1 LELNMFPRLFCV
13 RATSARYARWLPLA
27 ASLLFV
33 LPVSAAD
40 PAALTLDAA
49 IHQAIERAPMLEARR
64 AQSESARQEAARAGA
79 LPDPQLNTGIDN
91 LDVQGP
97 GAFTAGGDSMTMRT
111 VGISQVLPSRSKRE
125 AERAMGSAHAD
136 LAASSE
142 LSAALSIQERVADA
156 WIAAWGA
163 SDEAMILQSM
173 RQAWAQDVAV
183 AKARLHG
190 GTGSAAEVLA
200 ARMASLD
207 LENRI
212 DEANARGAQA
222 HASLARWLGPPAD
235 QSLADA
241 PDFAV
246 LPYDEASLLR
256 SLDRQGNLL
265 GWPARE
271 QAAEAALAAAQ
282 ADKHP
287 EWSVGLSYGSRV
299 RGMSDMVSLQ
309 VGVSLPLF
317 TRNRQDRGISAR
329 AADLDAVRDEHD
341 DARRQ
346 QTEAIESAWA
356 QWQSL
361 GQQVRRHRDELL
373 PLANDRVA
381 LALAAYR
388 GGGDIQPL
396 LEARRDEI
404 AHHTDYA
411 RMQAEYGR
419 AWAALAF
426 LLPTSEMTP

>member
-1 LELNMFPRLFCV
+1 MFSCLFGV
-13 RATSARYARWLPLA
+13 RACSARYARWLSLA
-27 ASLLFV
+27 AALFFI
-33 LPVSAAD
+33 S
-40 PAALTLDAA
+40 PAGAQSPTALTLDAA
-49 IHQAIERAPMLEARR
+49 MHQAIERAPMLEARR

-79 LPDPQLNTGIDN
+79 LPDPQLTVGIDN
-91 LDVQGP
+91 LTVQGP

-111 VGISQVLPSRSKRE
+111 IGISQALPSRSKRQ
-125 AERAMGSAHAD
+125 AERAMGSANAA
-136 LAASSE
+136 LAMSSE
-142 LSAALSIQERVADA
+142 VTAALSIQQQVADA

-163 SDEAMILQSM
+163 HREAMMLQSM

-183 AKARLHG
+183 AKARLRG

-200 ARMASLD
+200 VRMAALD

-212 DEANARGAQA
+212 DEANAREAQA
-222 HASLARWLGPPAD
+222 RAGLARWLGSPTD
-235 QSLADA
+235 QPLADA

-246 LPYDEASLLR
+246 LPHDEASLLA

-271 QAAEAALAAAQ
+271 QAAEAALAAAR

-287 EWSVGLSYGSRV
+287 EWSVGMSYGSRV
-299 RGMSDMVSLQ
+299 RGLSDMASLQ

-329 AADLDAVRDEHD
+329 AADLDAVHAEHD
-341 DARRQ
+341 DGRRQ
-346 QTEAIESAWA
+346 QIEAIQSAWA
-356 QWQSL
+356 QWQSF
-361 GQQVRRHRDELL
+361 GEQVRRHRDELL

-396 LEARRDEI
+396 LDARRDEI

-411 RMQAEYGR
+411 RVQAEYGR
-419 AWAALAF
+419 AWAALAY
-426 LLPTSEMTP
+426 LLPTSETTP

>member
-1 LELNMFPRLFCV
+1 MFPRLFCV
-13 RATSARYARWLPLA
+13 CATSARHARWLPLA
-27 ASLLFV
+27 AALLFV
-33 LPVSAAD
+33 SPVWAAS
-40 PAALTLDAA
+40 PTTLTLDAA
-49 IHQAIERAPMLEARR
+49 IHQAVERAPVLQARR
-64 AQSESARQEAARAGA
+64 AQWESAQQEAARAGA
-79 LPDPQLNTGIDN
+79 LPDPQLTVGIAN

-111 VGISQVLPSRSKRE
+111 VGISQVLPSRSKRQ
-125 AERAMGSAHAD
+125 AERAMGSANAD

-142 LSAALSIQERVADA
+142 VATALSIQQQVAEA
-156 WIAAWGA
+156 WVAAWGA
-163 SDEAMILQSM
+163 HHEARMLQAM
-173 RQAWAQDVAV
+173 RQVWAQDAAV
-183 AKARLHG
+183 AKARLRG

-200 ARMASLD
+200 VRMKSLD

-212 DEANARGAQA
+212 DEADAREARA
-222 HASLARWLGPPAD
+222 RASLARWLGSPAE
-235 QSLADA
+235 QPLADA

-246 LPYDEASLLR
+246 LPYDETSLLA

-271 QAAEAALAAAQ
+271 QAAEAALASAR

-287 EWSVGLSYGSRV
+287 EWSVGMSYGSRV
-299 RGMSDMVSLQ
+299 RGLSDMVSLQ
-309 VGVSLPLF
+309 IGVSLPLF

-329 AADLDAVRDEHD
+329 AADLDAVHAEHD
-341 DARRQ
+341 DARRR
-346 QTEAIESAWA
+346 QTEAIQSAWA

-373 PLANDRVA
+373 PLANDRVT

-404 AHHTDYA
+404 AHHIDYA

-419 AWAALAF
+419 AWAALAY
-426 LLPTSEMTP
+426 LLPTSETTP

>member
-1 LELNMFPRLFCV
+1 MFSRLFCV
-13 RATSARYARWLPLA
+13 RAISARYARWLPWA
-27 ASLLFV
+27 AALLFV
-33 LPVSAAD
+33 SPAWAND
-40 PAALTLDAA
+40 PAVLTLDAA
-49 IHQAIERAPMLEARR
+49 IRQGVERAPALEARR

-79 LPDPQLNTGIDN
+79 LPDPQLTVGIDN

-111 VGISQVLPSRSKRE
+111 VGISQALPSRSKRQ
-125 AERAMGSAHAD
+125 AERAMGSATAD

-142 LSAALSIQERVADA
+142 LTAALSIQEQVAKA
-156 WIAAWGA
+156 WITAWGA
-163 SDEAMILQSM
+163 HHEAQMLQSM
-173 RQAWAQDVAV
+173 RQAWLQDATI
-183 AKARLHG
+183 AKARLRG

-200 ARMASLD
+200 VRMASLD

-212 DEANARGAQA
+212 DEANAREVQA
-222 HASLARWLGPPAD
+222 RASLARWLGSPTD
-235 QSLADA
+235 QPLANA
-241 PDFAV
+241 PDFSH
-246 LPYDEASLLR
+246 LQYDETSLLA

-271 QAAEAALAAAQ
+271 QAAEAALAEAR

-287 EWSVGLSYGSRV
+287 EWNVGLSYGSRV
-299 RGMSDMVSLQ
+299 RGLSDMVSLQ

-329 AADLDAVRDEHD
+329 AADLDAVHAEHD

-346 QTEAIESAWA
+346 QTEAIQSAWA

-361 GQQVRRHRDELL
+361 GQQVTRHRDALL
-373 PLANDRVA
+373 PLAHDRVA
-381 LALAAYR
+381 LALATYR

-396 LEARRDEI
+396 LDARRDEI

-411 RMQAEYGR
+411 RMQADYGR
-419 AWAALAF
+419 AWAALAY
-426 LLPTSEMTP
+426 LLPTSERTP

>member
-1 LELNMFPRLFCV
+1 MFSRLFGV
-13 RATSARYARWLPLA
+13 RVRSARYARWLSLVA
-27 ASLLFV
+27 ASFFV
-33 LPVSAAD
+33 S
-40 PAALTLDAA
+40 PAWAQSPTALTLDAA
-49 IHQAIERAPMLEARR
+49 IHQAIESAPMLEARR

-79 LPDPQLNTGIDN
+79 LPDPQLSIGIDN
-91 LDVQGP
+91 LAIQGP

-111 VGISQVLPSRSKRE
+111 VGISQALPSRSKRQ
-125 AERAMGSAHAD
+125 AERAMGSANAD
-136 LAASSE
+136 LAMSSE
-142 LSAALSIQERVADA
+142 VTAALSIRQHVADA

-163 SDEAMILQSM
+163 HREAMMLQSM
-173 RQAWAQDVAV
+173 RQAWTQDAAV
-183 AKARLHG
+183 AKARLRG
-190 GTGSAAEVLA
+190 GTGNAAQVLA
-200 ARMASLD
+200 ARMESLD

-212 DEANARGAQA
+212 DEAKAREAQA
-222 HASLARWLGPPAD
+222 RASLARWLGSPAD
-235 QSLADA
+235 QPLAGA
-241 PDFAV
+241 PDFAA
-246 LPYDEASLLR
+246 LPHDKVSLLA

-271 QAAEAALAAAQ
+271 QAAEAALAAAR

-287 EWSVGLSYGSRV
+287 QWNVGMSYGSRV
-299 RGMSDMVSLQ
+299 QGLSDMVSLQ

-329 AADLDAVRDEHD
+329 AADLDAVHAEHD

-346 QTEAIESAWA
+346 QTGAIQSAWA

-404 AHHTDYA
+404 AHHTDYV

-419 AWAALAF
+419 AWAALAY
-426 LLPTSEMTP
+426 LLPTSETTP